1 MQDRQRNTR
10 FSQEIPVLFE
20 MKAAYD
26 TFYIFV
32 HSVLVCCGEER
43 DDRKSK
49 AVDLGVDLC
58 PYLHIW
64 PWALGNNWKNKIT
77 DTSGG
82 YAFSPKGVLVQLY
95 S

>member
-1 MQDRQRNTR
+1 
-10 FSQEIPVLFE
+10 

-58 PYLHIW
+58 PYLHLW
-64 PWALGNNWKNKIT
+64 P
-77 DTSGG
+77 
-82 YAFSPKGVLVQLY
+82 
-95 S
+95 